1 MFSLDRGNDGC
12 STVIV
17 AVQYSLDIIYRV
29 LRSVP
34 FWTYVGL
41 VPRYEVY
48 IGRYIVCTKPYVRI
62 RTNVCTTQ
70 CRARKK
76 IIPRVVHTYVPE
88 Y

>member
-1 MFSLDRGNDGC
+1 VFSLDRGNDGC

-41 VPRYEVY
+41 VPRYKVY